1 MLVIAHAQRGEY
13 KIRVAVRARAVPQK
27 SNTRKTAT
35 TVPLSTGSEGE
46 RETTVYGLHCQ
57 LSGEMTFPKWRSYG
71 YKPLESRHKRRN
83 TIGGIRLS
91 GKTIDSAAA
100 LSLSGS
106 LTRSRDEGTKQS
118 RLENG
123 TSYAPPSSHTSTT
136 DDTFSPPECDEHP
149 PPPHGQEDVTVSRTT
164 HPTTSISNR
173 GGVGGRR
180 ARRSLSVPGWTAS
193 LLRSRLSLR
202 RRPSGSHQ
210 LRASLSPTPEREE
223 SASPNAAEQPAK
235 EQEGAEENDS
245 SGSAPETAADAELEA
260 VLQDAWSSIVA
271 VGEVPYSGFLRRKQ
285 ALEYSRKMAELRQQY
300 QLKLAEIHQREATFA
315 REFLSHDESTPLL
328 RADELTAPI
337 ELQRA
342 IRDTQIS
349 GRFDKLRL
357 ELKRETA
364 ASVLALRARY
374 PSLMVRLRDESRGK
388 ARRPRSC
395 QWPAASLVYCNPHC
409 DIVQQ
414 SGSMVGIYDGFYATE
429 NYSNHE
435 SLCLSDSKTE
445 ENEY

>member
-1 MLVIAHAQRGEY
+1 MRNEVSIKVALPCARVQFHKRATPENSNDRSFINWERG
-13 KIRVAVRARAVPQK
+13 R
-27 SNTRKTAT
+27 
-35 TVPLSTGSEGE
+35 E
-46 RETTVYGLHCQ
+46 RETTVRGLHCQ
-57 LSGEMTFPKWRSYG
+57 LSGEMTFPKWRSYS

-118 RLENG
+118 WLENG

-136 DDTFSPPECDEHP
+136 DNTFSPPEFDEHP
-149 PPPHGQEDVTVSRTT
+149 PPHEQEDVTVSRTT
-164 HPTTSISNR
+164 HPTTSISK

-235 EQEGAEENDS
+235 EQEGAEESDS
-245 SGSAPETAADAELEA
+245 RGCAPETAADAELEA

-328 RADELTAPI
+328 RADELTAPL

-374 PSLMVRLRDESRGK
+374 PSLVVRLRDESRGK

-429 NYSNHE
+429 NYSDHG

-445 ENEY
+445 GTDY